1 MSIDIPSETTPRNGL
16 FSGVEV
22 PPPPAAPSL
31 RQQLAGLLFFEP
43 VPLFRDLHRAPAWL
57 GATLLM
63 AALALT
69 ATTLWGM
76 RVDVDAM
83 LRPSLEANASVDPA
97 QIDRI
102 IDLQAKG
109 LPIFTPIGTVV
120 GMVVLTFLPAL
131 LFYAL
136 AQAYGEGQTT
146 YRHALAATAVPNLA
160 LLPMQV
166 SLIAIVAL
174 KQIGGAK
181 LDELFPLS
189 AGFFIHPE
197 NVKAAALLRQVNPF
211 FIGVYVL
218 TYLALRHTLR
228 LKPAAAWSGT
238 LLCAAATVAFR
249 IIAAR

>member
-1 MSIDIPSETTPRNGL
+1 MSIDIPSEASPRSGL

-31 RQQLAGLLFFEP
+31 RQQLAGLLFEP
-43 VPLFRDLHRAPAWL
+43 VALFRNLHRAPAWL

-63 AALALT
+63 SVLALT

-102 IDLQAKG
+102 IDMQAKV
-109 LPIFTPIGTVV
+109 LPVFTPIGTVV
-120 GMVVLTFLPAL
+120 VMAVLTFLPAL

-136 AQAYGEGQTT
+136 ANAYGEGETT

-160 LLPMQV
+160 MLPMQV
-166 SLIAIVAL
+166 SLVAIVAL
-174 KQIGGAK
+174 GHIGGAK
-181 LDELFPLS
+181 LDELSPLS

-197 NVKAAALLRQVNPF
+197 NVQVAALLRQVNPF
-211 FIGVYVL
+211 FIGVYVM

-238 LLCAAATVAFR
+238 LLCAATAIAFR
-249 IIAAR
+249 IMAAR